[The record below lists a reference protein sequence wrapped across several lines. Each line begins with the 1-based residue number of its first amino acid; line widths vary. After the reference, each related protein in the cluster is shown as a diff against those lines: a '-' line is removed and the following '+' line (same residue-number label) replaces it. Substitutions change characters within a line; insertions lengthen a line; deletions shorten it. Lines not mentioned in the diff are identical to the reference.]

1 MMKNPTESLGIP
13 ANLLEPERVLKSPKD
28 PIESLKNHAENPGA
42 SHDISFKSLQI
53 HKWFY

>member
-1 MMKNPTESLGIP
+1 MKNPTESLGIP